1 MILLSVEIYH
11 ETVVHIEILGATR
24 VVGRDETDDPEDQRE
39 EERAYRQ
46 DKAFYHP
53 QDGDLHV
60 VVGHLILL

>member
-1 MILLSVEIYH
+1 MIVR
-11 ETVVHIEILGATR
+11 HIEILGATR
-24 VVGRDETDDPEDQRE
+24 VVGGDDTNDPEDQRE